1 MTRLLVVD
9 DVPLFRAG
17 LTSALRDAGFDVI
30 EAVNGVEAVQLATT
44 KPFNL
49 LLLDIEMPEKD
60 GFTALDEI
68 RSHGTK
74 VPVMIVTSHA
84 SMSDDAFAKGID
96 GFLEKPLSPK
106 QLVSAVTD
114 MLCVQPGD
122 TEQ

>member
-1 MTRLLVVD
+1 MNTNGQRILLADDDDDFRLLV
-9 DVPLFRAG
+9 
-17 LTSALRDAGFDVI
+17 TIWLRDAGFDVI

-74 VPVMIVTSHA
+74 VPVMIVPAMH
-84 SMSDDAFAKGID
+84 
-96 GFLEKPLSPK
+96 
-106 QLVSAVTD
+106 Q
-114 MLCVQPGD
+114 
-122 TEQ
+122 